1 MLWLFNLDLFMKLVK
16 DTLIHNIL
24 EFQKK
29 RKRFDGSNLSFSV
42 MYVLDETVEV
52 PEASWSCIN

>member
-1 MLWLFNLDLFMKLVK
+1 MKLVK
-16 DTLIHNIL
+16 DTLIYNIL
-24 EFQKK
+24 EFQEK